1 MAMKKSG
8 KRILRFAA
16 VLCLICFCLL
26 SGCGKKK
33 TEKEPANPDP
43 SSESSEILNSEA
55 ETESRTE
62 DDVIDDIITY
72 YGFYKDEADQK
83 EEELLAELTAM
94 DEEKGNAW
102 REILDYWKYT
112 VNEMV
117 VNTDGLPDNLPQDD
131 SLCIVVLGYQLNADG
146 SMKDEL
152 TGRLTT
158 ALKCAGQYPNAYVLC
173 TGGGTA
179 SLNPGVTEAGQMGEW
194 LLNNGLEKERLIV
207 EDKSLTTAENAI
219 NSYGILRNDYPQ
231 VNSIA
236 MVSSSYHVPWG
247 SLLFETTILNNVS
260 ETQSPEIHV
269 ISGCG
274 YPVENDVYKE
284 SDEIVRRETCGMLQL
299 IGRNERASQFYQD
312 YGSGN
317 KPPL

>member
-33 TEKEPANPDP
+33 TEKEPANPAP

-173 TGGGTA
+173 
-179 SLNPGVTEAGQMGEW
+179 
-194 LLNNGLEKERLIV
+194 V